1 MTASDNPPAP
11 IPFLL
16 DISPGDGT
24 LQYVVVKEAI
34 A

>member
-1 MTASDNPPAP
+1 MTASDNPAAP

-16 DISPGDGT
+16 DISTAVGT
-24 LQYVVVKEAI
+24 LQYVVVKEAT